1 MSDGVTLADRRSGL
15 RLIGGV
21 LFAAGAL
28 IVYIRE
34 TNNWDDVPLLLT
46 LLIPCALLYGMGVAG
61 GTAVGPLPWQVT
73 YLIFGVLLVPP
84 VLFKFVDTVQ
94 GTPGDSLNVAWIFAL
109 TAGLAAVASF
119 RLGARYAALLSGLSL
134 LIAWLAVW
142 DKILDN
148 PSAKTNRWLLLAF
161 AALLIVAA
169 IALRQA
175 WAAQSVELTTVV
187 GVAMVLVG
195 VLTVAI
201 VAGRLIPRVG
211 GRLGGNAAPSVFWD
225 LVLLLFSIALIA
237 VAARVGGR
245 GPGYTGALCLLI
257 FIAII
262 GADVNAIVEGNSPS
276 SDIGGWAIALLV
288 VGGGAVIASLAMPP
302 DDGPGRGGA
311 GPGP

>member
-1 MSDGVTLADRRSGL
+1 MSNGVFLADRRDWL
-15 RLIGGV
+15 RLKGGV

-28 IVYIRE
+28 IVYARE
-34 TNNWDDVPLLLT
+34 ANNWDDFPLLLT

-61 GTAVGPLPWQVT
+61 GRAVGPQPWQLT
-73 YLIFGVLLVPP
+73 YLIFGTLLVAP
-84 VLFKFVDTVQ
+84 VLFKLVDTLQ
-94 GTPGDSLNVAWIFAL
+94 GTPGDSLNVAWIFAV
-109 TAGLAAVASF
+109 TAALAAFASF
-119 RLGARYAALLSGLSL
+119 RLGARYTALLSGLSL

-148 PSAKTNRWLLLAF
+148 PSTKTNRWLLLAF
-161 AALLIVAA
+161 AALLILAA
-169 IALRQA
+169 IAIRQA

-187 GVAMVLVG
+187 GVTIVLVG
-195 VLTVAI
+195 ILTVA
-201 VAGRLIPRVG
+201 VLAGRLIPRVG

-225 LVLLLFSIALIA
+225 LVLLFFAIALIA

-262 GADVNAIVEGNSPS
+262 GADVNAIVDGKSPS
-276 SDIGGWAIALLV
+276 SDISGWAIAMLV
-288 VGGGAVIASLAMPP
+288 VGGLAVVASVVMPP
-302 DDGPGRGGA
+302 DDSAGGGDA

>member
-1 MSDGVTLADRRSGL
+1 MSNGVFLADRRNWL
-15 RLIGGV
+15 RLKGGV
-21 LFAAGAL
+21 LFGAGAL
-28 IVYIRE
+28 IVFFRE
-34 TNNWDDVPLLLT
+34 ANNWDDFPLLLT

-61 GTAVGPLPWQVT
+61 GTAAGPQPWQG
-73 YLIFGVLLVPP
+73 F
-84 VLFKFVDTVQ
+84 
-94 GTPGDSLNVAWIFAL
+94 
-109 TAGLAAVASF
+109 ASF
-119 RLGARYAALLSGLSL
+119 RLGARYTALLGGLSL

-148 PSAKTNRWLLLAF
+148 PSTKTNRWLLLAF

-187 GVAMVLVG
+187 GVAIVLVG

-201 VAGRLIPRVG
+201 VAGRVIGRVG
-211 GRLGGNAAPSVFWD
+211 ARIGGNAGPSVFWD
-225 LVLLLFSIALIA
+225 LVLLFFALALIA

-257 FIAII
+257 FITII
-262 GADVNAIVEGNSPS
+262 GADVNAIVDGKSPS
-276 SDIGGWAIALLV
+276 SDISGWAIALLV
-288 VGGGAVIASLAMPP
+288 VGGGAVLASLVLPA
-302 DDGPGRGGA
+302 DEGGAGA